1 MLVFLYLRREIMDNS
16 IFDKKGMLKKEAI
29 EHAKTVSII
38 EYLESEG
45 YMLQKQGDY
54 YRMQDHDSL
63 VINAQKNVYKWN
75 SRGTGGTVLQLLQ
88 EKELFNMNFRE
99 AVIELNK
106 PKNNRIRSEQGMN
119 FKEIKTKEPYAFPY
133 DRMKEDTTK
142 VREYLVQNRKIDSD
156 LVDTLLSKG
165 LIRQDKNNNAVY
177 SWINKG
183 TIVGHNAEGSYVK
196 EGSERF
202 KFVASGGDTNQ
213 AFSFQTNNGKL
224 DKIFFFEG
232 EADALSYVTL
242 NGLEPNS
249 KYVSM
254 RGVNNDQV
262 IAYQLGNEFKAN
274 KEIPTLVYCV
284 DNDQAGLEFIQRRL
298 DNPFIHHD
306 LGEVP
311 MYFDIPTKSE
321 HVKDWNDVLIK
332 REGQILSDIEKTKP
346 VHSKNMKASIE
357 TTLQKLQAYEME

>member
-1 MLVFLYLRREIMDNS
+1 MDKS
-16 IFDKKGMLKKEAI
+16 IFDKAGMLKKEAI
-29 EHAKTVSII
+29 EHAKTVSIV

-45 YMLQKQGDY
+45 YVLQKQGDY

-75 SRGTGGTVLQLLQ
+75 SRGSGGTVLQLLQ

-142 VREYLVQNRKIDSD
+142 VRDYLVEDRKIDPD

-177 SWINKG
+177 PWISKG
-183 TIVGHNAEGSYVK
+183 AIVGHNAEGSYVK

-202 KFVASGGDTNQ
+202 KFIASGGDTNQ

-224 DKIFFFEG
+224 DKIYFFEG
-232 EADALSYVTL
+232 EADGLSYVTL

-249 KYVSM
+249 KYVAM

-262 IAYQLGNEFKAN
+262 IVHQLGNEFKAH

-298 DNPFIHHD
+298 ENPFVHHE
-306 LGEVP
+306 LGEVQ
-311 MYFDIPTKSE
+311 MDFDIPSKSE
-321 HVKDWNDVLIK
+321 QVKDWNDLLIK
-332 REGQILSDIEKTKP
+332 RAGVSYSEFEKTKP
-346 VHSKNMKASIE
+346 ISKKTMISLLEGEKNISKE
-357 TTLQKLQAYEME
+357 YEME

>member
-1 MLVFLYLRREIMDNS
+1 MDKS
-16 IFDKKGMLKKEAI
+16 IFDKAGMLKKEAI
-29 EHAKTVSII
+29 EHAKTVSIV

-45 YMLQKQGDY
+45 YVLQKQGDY

-75 SRGTGGTVLQLLQ
+75 SRGSGGTVLQLLQ

-142 VREYLVQNRKIDSD
+142 VRDYLVEDRKIDPD

-177 SWINKG
+177 PWISKG
-183 TIVGHNAEGSYVK
+183 SIVGHNAEGSYVK

-202 KFVASGGDTNQ
+202 KFIASGGDTNQ

-224 DKIFFFEG
+224 DKIYFFEG
-232 EADALSYVTL
+232 EADALSYATL

-262 IAYQLGNEFKAN
+262 IAHQLGNEFKAH

-298 DNPFIHHD
+298 QNPFVHHE

-311 MYFDIPTKSE
+311 MYFDIPPKSE
-321 HVKDWNDVLIK
+321 QVKDWNDLLIK
-332 REGQILSDIEKTKP
+332 REGKTYSEFEKSP
-346 VHSKNMKASIE
+346 PLSKNEVSSFLVNKSTKSQEYEIE
-357 TTLQKLQAYEME
+357 